1 MAQKWTILSI
11 NPSTKLVTVQS
22 ASGKVLVVPMGSDPK
37 DLDQQQK
44 NLAAALQKREKEDK
58 VALIKKVVLCSVA
71 VILIAVSIVRTYVI

>member
-11 NPSTKLVTVQS
+11 NPSTKLVTMQS
-22 ASGKVLVVPMGSDPK
+22 DSGKVLVVPMGSDPK